1 MDHYIK
7 KILTARV
14 YDVSKETPMDS
25 APGLGEKT
33 GNHVLLKREDM
44 QPVFSF
50 KCRGAYN
57 RIYKLLQQ
65 QPDTQGVVCASA
77 GNHAQGVALSATRLG
92 IKSLIVMPKT
102 TPTIKVEAVRNLG
115 GEAVLFGD
123 NYDEAY
129 GHSCELE
136 KTTGYTFIHPFND
149 QDTIAGQGTVGVE
162 ICRQHPGTI
171 DAVFVPIGG
180 GGLAS
185 GVSVLMKYLRPD
197 MKVIGVEPE
206 DAASMKASIAA
217 GKPVVLD
224 QVGIFAD
231 GVAVKSPGDETF
243 DICSRMLD
251 DIITVT
257 IDEMCAAIRDVFDD
271 TRTVMEPA
279 GALSVGGLKKYVSE
293 NNVSGQTLV
302 AVTTGANV
310 NFDRLRHIA
319 ERAEI
324 GEQREALLAVT
335 IPEKPGSFL
344 HFCEM
349 LGKRSVTEFN
359 YRYSDSRSA
368 NVFVG
373 VQLSEGQA
381 EREQIISDLENSA
394 FTVSD
399 LTENEMAKLHV
410 RHMVGG
416 SSSSVENEML
426 YRFEFPER
434 PGALATFLKGMGQ
447 GWNITLFHYRNHGA
461 AYARVL
467 VGMQVPDNNND
478 HIQQFLDQLGY
489 RYWCEGENVAYRM
502 FLA

>member
-14 YDVSKETPMDS
+14 YDVSKETPLEA
-25 APGLGEKT
+25 APGLSAKT
-33 GNHVLLKREDM
+33 DNHVLLKREDM

-57 RIYKLLQQ
+57 RIFKLQQ
-65 QPDTQGVVCASA
+65 QHPDTKGVVCASA
-77 GNHAQGVALSATRLG
+77 GNHAQGVAMSATRLG
-92 IKSLIVMPKT
+92 IKSVIVMPKT
-102 TPTIKVEAVRNLG
+102 TPSIKVEAVRTLG
-115 GEAVLFGD
+115 GKAVLHGD

-129 GHSCELE
+129 AHALTLE
-136 KTTGYTFIHPFND
+136 KSSGYTFIHPFND
-149 QDTIAGQGTVGVE
+149 EDTIAGQGTVAVE
-162 ICRQHPGTI
+162 MCRQHAGSI

-185 GVSVLMKYLRPD
+185 GVSVLMKYLRPGV
-197 MKVIGVEPE
+197 KVIGVEPE

-231 GVAVKSPGDETF
+231 GVAVKSPGDETYK
-243 DICSRMLD
+243 ICSQTLD
-251 DIITVT
+251 DIITITV
-257 IDEMCAAIRDVFDD
+257 DEMCASIRDVFDD

-279 GALSVGGLKKYVSE
+279 GALSVAGLKKYAASQ
-293 NNVSGQTLV
+293 NVTGQHLV

-335 IPEKPGSFL
+335 MPEEPGSFR

-368 NVFVG
+368 NIFVG
-373 VQLSEGQA
+373 VQLSEG
-381 EREQIISDLENSA
+381 
-394 FTVSD
+394 
-399 LTENEMAKLHV
+399 K
-410 RHMVGG
+410 
-416 SSSSVENEML
+416 
-426 YRFEFPER
+426 
-434 PGALATFLKGMGQ
+434 
-447 GWNITLFHYRNHGA
+447 
-461 AYARVL
+461 
-467 VGMQVPDNNND
+467 
-478 HIQQFLDQLGY
+478 
-489 RYWCEGENVAYRM
+489 
-502 FLA
+502 